1 MSNRSDALAYHS
13 NPPGKLEIAS
23 TKPMETQEDLSLAYT
38 PGVAEPARDIG
49 EDPEKAYLYT
59 NKGNLVGLVT
69 NGTSVLGLGNLG
81 AIASKPVME
90 GKAVLMKKFANV
102 DVFDIEVNSEDP
114 QEIINI
120 VEKISPTFGAICLE
134 DIKSPECFVIE
145 EELNKRLSIPVFH
158 DDQHGTAIV
167 VNAALKNALELA
179 GKKIEDVHIVF
190 CGAGAA
196 AAAIAKLGVAL
207 GMSKEHIV
215 MIDSKGVI
223 YKGRKENMK
232 PHKEEWAV
240 DTDKRTITEALVDAD
255 VFIGVSTAHCVS
267 EGMCK
272 SMAENP
278 IIFALANP
286 DPEIAYDEAAHARGD
301 AIIATGRSDFP
312 NQVNNVL
319 AFPFIFRGALDAR
332 ATEINDAMKIAA
344 VEALAALAKEPITDQ
359 VKEAYGG
366 DDLVY
371 GKEYILPKPLD
382 ERLIDWVAPAV
393 VEAAKKSGC
402 STM

>member
-1 MSNRSDALAYHS
+1 LAYHS

>member
-167 VNAALKNALELA
+167 VNAALINALELA
-179 GKKIEDVHIVF
+179 EKKIKDVRVVF

-196 AAAIAKLGVAL
+196 AAAIAKLGVSL
-207 GMSKEHIV
+207 GMSKDHIM

-232 PHKEEWAV
+232 PHKEAWAA
-240 DTDKRTITEALVDAD
+240 DTDKRTIGDALVDAD

-319 AFPFIFRGALDAR
+319 AFPFIFRGALDSR

-344 VEALAALAKEPITDQ
+344 VKALAALAKEPVTKQ

-366 DDLVY
+366 ADLVY

>member
-1 MSNRSDALAYHS
+1 MSDRDDALAYHS
-13 NPPGKLEIAS
+13 NPPGKMEIAS

-38 PGVAEPARDIG
+38 PGVAEPCRDIG
-49 EDPEKAYLYT
+49 KDPEDAYLYT

-69 NGTSVLGLGNLG
+69 NGTSILGLGNLG

-102 DVFDIEVNSEDP
+102 DVFDIEVDSEDP

-134 DIKSPECFVIE
+134 DIKSPECFIIE
-145 EELNKRLSIPVFH
+145 EELNKRIAIPVFH

-167 VNAALKNALELA
+167 VNAALINALELA
-179 GKKIEDVHIVF
+179 GKKIEDVRVVF

-196 AAAIAKLGVAL
+196 AAAIAKLACVQ
-207 GMSKEHIV
+207 GMKKENIL

-223 YKGRKENMK
+223 FKGRTENMK
-232 PHKEEWAV
+232 PHKEEWAAE
-240 DTDKRTITEALVDAD
+240 TELRTIAEALVDAD

-272 SMAENP
+272 SMTENP

-286 DPEIAYDEAAHARGD
+286 DPEIAYDEAKHARGD

-319 AFPFIFRGALDAR
+319 AFPFIFRGALDCR
-332 ATEINDAMKIAA
+332 ATEINDEMKIAA
-344 VEALAALAKEPITDQ
+344 AKALAALAKEPVTDH

-366 DDLVY
+366 VDLSY

-382 ERLIDWVAPAV
+382 ERLIDWIPKAV
-393 VEAAKKSGC
+393 VEAAKNSGVA
-402 STM
+402 

>member
-1 MSNRSDALAYHS
+1 
-13 NPPGKLEIAS
+13 
-23 TKPMETQEDLSLAYT
+23 METQEDLSLAYT
-38 PGVAEPARDIG
+38 PGVAEPAREIG
-49 EDPEKAYLYT
+49 ENPEKAYDYT

-69 NGTSVLGLGNLG
+69 NGTSVLGLGNQG

-90 GKAVLMKKFANV
+90 GKAVLMKHFAGV
-102 DVFDIEVNSEDP
+102 DVFDIEIDSEDP
-114 QEIINI
+114 QEIIDT

-134 DIKSPECFVIE
+134 DIKSPECFIIE
-145 EELNKRLSIPVFH
+145 KELNKSIDIPVFH

-167 VNAALKNALELA
+167 VNAALINALELVQ
-179 GKKIEDVHIVF
+179 KDIKNVRVVF

-196 AAAIAKLGVAL
+196 AAAIAKLGVSMGL
-207 GMSKEHIV
+207 NKDNII

-232 PHKEEWAV
+232 PHKEQWAA
-240 DTDKRTITEALVDAD
+240 DTELRTIGESLVDAD

-272 SMAENP
+272 KMAKDP

-286 DPEIAYDEAAHARGD
+286 DPEIAYDEAREARGD

-319 AFPFIFRGALDAR
+319 AFPFIFRGALDVR
-332 ATEINDAMKIAA
+332 ATEINDTMKIAA
-344 VEALAALAKEPITDQ
+344 TEALAALAKEDVPEA
-359 VKEAYGG
+359 VSKAYGG
-366 DDLVY
+366 ISY
-371 GKEYILPKPLD
+371 TFGMEYILPKPLD
-382 ERLIDWVAPAV
+382 TRLIEWVSPAV
-393 VEAAKKSGC
+393 AASAMESGAAQKNINIEEYKEQLQ
-402 STM
+402 SKLH

>member
-1 MSNRSDALAYHS
+1 MSDRSDALAYHS
-13 NPPGKLEIAS
+13 NPPGKMEIAS

-49 EDPEKAYLYT
+49 EDPQKAYDYT

-69 NGTSVLGLGNLG
+69 NGTSVLGLGNQG
-81 AIASKPVME
+81 ALASKPVME

-102 DVFDIEVNSEDP
+102 DVFDIEIDSEDP

-134 DIKSPECFVIE
+134 DIKSPECFIVE
-145 EELNKRLSIPVFH
+145 AELSKRLSIPVFH

-179 GKKIEDVHIVF
+179 GKNIEDVRVVF

-196 AAAIAKLGVAL
+196 AAAIAKLACVQ
-207 GMSKEHIV
+207 GMRKENIM

-223 YKGRKENMK
+223 FAGRTENMK
-232 PHKEEWAV
+232 PHKEEWAA
-240 DTDKRTITEALVDAD
+240 DTEKRTIAEALIDAD

-286 DPEIAYDEAAHARGD
+286 DPEIAYDEAKHARGD

-332 ATEINDAMKIAA
+332 ATEISDAMKIAA
-344 VEALAALAKEPITDQ
+344 VDALAALAKEPVTQQ
-359 VKEAYGG
+359 VKDAYGG
-366 DDLVY
+366 ADLVY
-371 GKEYILPKPLD
+371 GSEYILPKPLD

-393 VEAAKKSGC
+393 AKAA
-402 STM
+402 

>member
-1 MSNRSDALAYHS
+1 
-13 NPPGKLEIAS
+13 
-23 TKPMETQEDLSLAYT
+23 METQEDLSLAYT

>member
-1 MSNRSDALAYHS
+1 MSNRDDALAYHS
-13 NPPGKLEIAS
+13 NPPGKMEISS
-23 TKPMETQEDLSLAYT
+23 TKPMDTQEDLSLAYT

-49 EDPEKAYLYT
+49 ENAENAFKYT

-69 NGTSVLGLGNLG
+69 NGTSVLGLGNQG

-90 GKAVLMKKFANV
+90 GKAVLMKKFAGV
-102 DVFDIEVNSEDP
+102 DVFDIEVDSEDP
-114 QEIINI
+114 EEIINI

-145 EELNKRLSIPVFH
+145 EALEKNLSIPVFH

-167 VNAALKNALELA
+167 VNAALINALELA
-179 GKKIEDVHIVF
+179 GKKIEDINVVF

-196 AAAIAKLGVAL
+196 AAAIAKLACAQ
-207 GMSKEHIV
+207 GMKKENIV
-215 MIDSKGVI
+215 MCDSKGVI
-223 YKGRKENMK
+223 YKGRSEHMK
-232 PHKEEWAV
+232 PHKEEWAA
-240 DTDKRTITEALVDAD
+240 DTEKRTISEALVDAD

-267 EGMCK
+267 KGMCK
-272 SMAENP
+272 SMNENP

-286 DPEIAYDEAAHARGD
+286 DPEIAYDEAKDARGD

-319 AFPFIFRGALDAR
+319 AFPFVFRGALDCR
-332 ATEINDAMKIAA
+332 ATKINDEMKIAA
-344 VEALAALAKEPITDQ
+344 AQALADLAKEPVTDQ
-359 VKEAYGG
+359 VKKAYGG
-366 DDLVY
+366 ADLAY

-382 ERLIDWVAPAV
+382 ERLIDWVPSAIV
-393 VEAAKKSGC
+393 KAAKESGVA
-402 STM
+402 

>member
-1 MSNRSDALAYHS
+1 VSNRSDALAYHS

>member
-1 MSNRSDALAYHS
+1 MNNRDKALTYHT
-13 NPPGKLEIAS
+13 NPPGKMEIAS

-38 PGVAEPARDIG
+38 PGVAEPAKDIG
-49 EDPEKAYLYT
+49 KDPENAYKYT

-69 NGTSVLGLGNLG
+69 NGTSVLGLGNQG
-81 AIASKPVME
+81 ALASKPVME
-90 GKAVLMKKFANV
+90 GKAVLMKKFAGV
-102 DVFDIEVNSEDP
+102 DVFDIEIDSEDP
-114 QEIINI
+114 QVIIDT
-120 VEKISPTFGAICLE
+120 VERIASGFGAICLE

-145 EELNKRLSIPVFH
+145 EELNKRIPIPVFH

-167 VNAALKNALELA
+167 VNAALMNALELA
-179 GKKIEDVHIVF
+179 GKKIEDVSVVF

-196 AAAIAKLGVAL
+196 AAAIAKLACAQ
-207 GMSKEHIV
+207 GMKRENILMV
-215 MIDSKGVI
+215 DSKGVI
-223 YKGRKENMK
+223 YKGRRQNMK
-232 PHKEEWAV
+232 PHKEEWAAE
-240 DTDKRTITEALVDAD
+240 TDKRTITDALKDAA

-272 SMAENP
+272 TMAENP

-286 DPEIAYDEAAHARGD
+286 DPEIAYDEAKHARGD

-319 AFPFIFRGALDAR
+319 AFPFVFRGALDSR

-344 VEALAALAKEPITDQ
+344 AKALADLAKEPVTDQ
-359 VKEAYGG
+359 VKKAYGIEE
-366 DDLVY
+366 LSY

-382 ERLIDWVAPAV
+382 ERLIDFIPKAII
-393 VEAAKKSGC
+393 EAAKESGVAK
-402 STM
+402 